1 MSELYGKKI
10 ILGITGGIAAYKTPE
25 LVRLLVKAGA
35 TPRCV
40 VTPRAAQFV
49 TPLTLQAVA
58 QTPVYQDDFD
68 VSVAHGMAH
77 IELAEWADLIVIA
90 PASAHCLAKLAH
102 GFADDLLTTLLLAT
116 QAPVMIFPAMNESMW
131 LHPQTQANV
140 QQCKALGYQV
150 LEPAQGEQAC
160 GAIGPGRML
169 EPIDIVARIQSQRC
183 SSPQD
188 LAGRSV
194 LLTAGPTQEPID
206 PVRFIANRS
215 SGKMGYALAADA
227 AARGAMVTLV
237 SGPVQL
243 PVPTGVR
250 CVKVTTAEQ
259 MYQAVL
265 TAAPTHDIFIGVAA
279 VSDYRCVHPAE
290 HKIKKGA
297 AHLTLELVRNP
308 DILAAVAA
316 HPAGLYCVGFAAE
329 TQQGL
334 AYAEDKLATKKC
346 DMIALNEVGGEHCA
360 FNKDDNALTVI
371 TVAGQVQL
379 AMAPKS
385 QIANQLLTL
394 VREQYDAKHS
404 GESIRQSFGINV

>member
-40 VTPRAAQFV
+40 ITPRAAQFV
-49 TPLTLQAVA
+49 TQLTLQAVA
-58 QTPVYQDDFD
+58 QTPVYQDNFD
-68 VSVAHGMAH
+68 PSVAHGMAH
-77 IELAEWADLIVIA
+77 MALAEWADLIVIA
-90 PASAHCLAKLAH
+90 PTSAHCLAKLAQ
-102 GFADDLLTTLLLAT
+102 GFADDLLTTVLLAT
-116 QAPVMIFPAMNESMW
+116 RAPVMIFPAMNENMW
-131 LHPQTQANV
+131 LHPQTQANAAR
-140 QQCKALGYQV
+140 CKALGYHV

-169 EPIDIVARIQSQRC
+169 EPTEIVACIQSHCHQVPR
-183 SSPQD
+183 D
-188 LAGRSV
+188 LLGRRV
-194 LLTAGPTQEPID
+194 LLTAGPTQEAID

-227 AARGAMVTLV
+227 VARGAMVTLI

-243 PVPTGVR
+243 PVPQGVN

-265 TAAPTHDIFIGVAA
+265 AAVPNHDIFIGVAA
-279 VSDYRCVHPAE
+279 VSDYRCARTAE
-290 HKIKKGA
+290 HKIKKSA
-297 AHLTLELVRNP
+297 THLTLELVRNP

-329 TQQGL
+329 TQHGL
-334 AYAEDKLATKKC
+334 AHAEDKLVTKKC

-360 FNKDDNALTVI
+360 FSREDNALTII
-371 TVAGQVQL
+371 TASGQVQL
-379 AMAPKS
+379 ARAPKS

-404 GESIRQSFGINV
+404 GESIRQSLGLNV